1 MKDDRAVTQGTFADF
16 KLVKTRSVCQV
27 VIEIP
32 IAEADKALDA
42 LGGLPRP
49 ESERWIAL
57 ARINVT
63 SIKPQKERQAWDS
76 LKLAQQAGIRC
87 TEPAFQRFLREE
99 FGSEAH
105 GDDDED
111 AANFVRKYCGI
122 GSRAGLNDNPKAA
135 AKWVELDTQFQL
147 WMREP
152 QHA

>member
-1 MKDDRAVTQGTFADF
+1 MSNPAVTQGTFADF

-57 ARINVT
+57 ARLNVT

-87 TEPAFQRFLREE
+87 GEPAFQRYL
-99 FGSEAH
+99 SEHHIDNCPDERTAVAYVH
-105 GDDDED
+105 G
-111 AANFVRKYCGI
+111 YCGI
-122 GSRAGLNDNPKAA
+122 DSRSGLNDNPKAA